1 MAERSDDVEIE
12 HPNREKASSKLAR
25 LIVFVLLIASA
36 VLLVIA
42 TIGGWGETAGHARP
56 AAGHDLDLPRAR
68 VLPAAL
74 VERHAPDGRGAGRSS
89 RRSSRSCS
97 APGWFDR
104 DKGGFASTSIAPDVM
119 GLLCIII
126 ALVQVLLIVASLYA
140 FRQGWGVEVERKA
153 DGSSGNAA
161 PAAA

>member
-12 HPNREKASSKLAR
+12 HPNRKKASSKLAR

-36 VLLVIA
+36 VLVLIGSM
-42 TIGGWGETAGHARP
+42 GGWGETQGARGLQV
-56 AAGHDLDLPRAR
+56 AFIVIYLVMAFFLLRWSSG
-68 VLPAAL
+68 VLPMAAAL
-74 VERHAPDGRGAGRSS
+74 AIVMAIFALV
-89 RRSSRSCS
+89 S

-104 DKGGFASTSIAPDVM
+104 NKDGFATTSIGPDVM

-126 ALVQVLLIVASLYA
+126 AIVQVLLIVASLYA

-153 DGSSGNAA
+153 DGNAGNAA

>member
-12 HPNREKASSKLAR
+12 HPNRKKASSKLAR

-36 VLLVIA
+36 VLLI
-42 TIGGWGETAGHARP
+42 IGSLGGWGETQGARGLQI
-56 AAGHDLDLPRAR
+56 AMILVYLVLAFFLLRWSSGMLPMA
-68 VLPAAL
+68 AAL
-74 VERHAPDGRGAGRSS
+74 GIFTGIFALV
-89 RRSSRSCS
+89 S

-104 DKGGFASTSIAPDVM
+104 DKEGFATTSIGPDVM

>member
-12 HPNREKASSKLAR
+12 HPNRKKASSKLAR

-36 VLLVIA
+36 VLLI
-42 TIGGWGETAGHARP
+42 IGSLGGWGETQGARGLQI
-56 AAGHDLDLPRAR
+56 AMILVYLVLAFFLLRWSSGMLPMA
-68 VLPAAL
+68 AAL
-74 VERHAPDGRGAGRSS
+74 GIFTGIFALV
-89 RRSSRSCS
+89 S

-104 DKGGFASTSIAPDVM
+104 DKSGFASTSIAPDVM

>member
-1 MAERSDDVEIE
+1 MAERSDDVQIE
-12 HPNREKASSKLAR
+12 HPNRKKASSKLAR

-36 VLLVIA
+36 VLVLIGSL
-42 TIGGWGETAGHARP
+42 GGWGETQGARGLQV
-56 AAGHDLDLPRAR
+56 AFIVLYLVLAFFLLRWSSG
-68 VLPAAL
+68 VLPMAAAL
-74 VERHAPDGRGAGRSS
+74 AIVMAIFALV
-89 RRSSRSCS
+89 S

-104 DKGGFASTSIAPDVM
+104 DKDGFATTSIGPDVM

-126 ALVQVLLIVASLYA
+126 AIVQVLLIVASLYA

-153 DGSSGNAA
+153 DGSAGNAA

>member
-1 MAERSDDVEIE
+1 MAERSDDVQIE
-12 HPNREKASSKLAR
+12 HPNRKKASSKLAR

-36 VLLVIA
+36 VLLLIGSL
-42 TIGGWGETAGHARP
+42 GGWGETQGARGLQV
-56 AAGHDLDLPRAR
+56 AYILLYLVMAFFLLRWSSG
-68 VLPAAL
+68 VLPMAAAL
-74 VERHAPDGRGAGRSS
+74 AIVMAIFALV
-89 RRSSRSCS
+89 S

-153 DGSSGNAA
+153 DGSSGDAA

>member
-12 HPNREKASSKLAR
+12 HPNRKKASSKLAR

-36 VLLVIA
+36 VLLI
-42 TIGGWGETAGHARP
+42 IGSLGGWGETQGARGLQI
-56 AAGHDLDLPRAR
+56 AMILVYLVLAFFLLRWSSGMLPMA
-68 VLPAAL
+68 AAL
-74 VERHAPDGRGAGRSS
+74 GIFTGIFALV
-89 RRSSRSCS
+89 S

-104 DKGGFASTSIAPDVM
+104 DKNGFATTSIGPDVM

>member
-12 HPNREKASSKLAR
+12 HPNRKKASSKLAR

-36 VLLVIA
+36 VLLI
-42 TIGGWGETAGHARP
+42 IGSLGGWGETQGARGLQI
-56 AAGHDLDLPRAR
+56 AMILVYLVLAFFLLRWSSGMLPMA
-68 VLPAAL
+68 AAL
-74 VERHAPDGRGAGRSS
+74 GIFTGIFALV
-89 RRSSRSCS
+89 S

-104 DKGGFASTSIAPDVM
+104 DKDGFATTSLGPDVM

>member
-12 HPNREKASSKLAR
+12 HPNRKKASSKLAR

-36 VLLVIA
+36 VLLI
-42 TIGGWGETAGHARP
+42 IGSLGGWGETQGARGLQV
-56 AAGHDLDLPRAR
+56 AMILVYLVLAFFLLRWSSGMLPMA
-68 VLPAAL
+68 AAL
-74 VERHAPDGRGAGRSS
+74 GIFTGIFALV
-89 RRSSRSCS
+89 S

-104 DKGGFASTSIAPDVM
+104 DKDGFATTSLGPDVM